1 LKQQLNQLS
10 LKNKA
15 RDKDET
21 LRKLLDE
28 LLDIS
33 EEVDLMNEIKD
44 IHDELVMIKAVFASQ
59 LDVIIQFKE
68 STEYRDPLKP
78 LPPSVIDKC
87 NRLYDV
93 VDQRRMQVEEMDE
106 AAWRAYKSLNN
117 LFDLKRLCYAP
128 FTKHLLFFS
137 D

>member
-1 LKQQLNQLS
+1 LKQQLHQLS

-44 IHDELVMIKAVFASQ
+44 IHDELVMIRALFASQ
-59 LDVIIQFKE
+59 LDVIIQIKDNMV
-68 STEYRDPLKP
+68 YRNSLKP
-78 LPPSVIDKC
+78 LPPSVVDKC
-87 NRLYDV
+87 NHLYDI
-93 VDQRRMQVEEMDE
+93 VDQRRIKVEEMDE
-106 AAWRAYKSLNN
+106 VAWRAYKSLNN
-117 LFDLKRLCYAP
+117 LFDLKRLSYVP
-128 FTKHLLFFS
+128 ST
-137 D
+137 

>member
-1 LKQQLNQLS
+1 MKQQLNQLS
-10 LKNKA
+10 LKNQA

-44 IHDELVMIKAVFASQ
+44 IHDELVMIKTIFASQ
-59 LDVIIQFKE
+59 LEVIMQFKE
-68 STEYRDPLKP
+68 STIYRNPWKP

-87 NRLYDV
+87 NHLYDV
-93 VDQRRMQVEEMDE
+93 VDQRRMKVEDMDE
-106 AAWRAYKSLNN
+106 TAWRAYKSLNN
-117 LFDLKRLCYAP
+117 LFDLKRPCYVP
-128 FTKHLLFFS
+128 FTQHVLFLF
-137 D
+137 

>member
-1 LKQQLNQLS
+1 MKNQ
-10 LKNKA
+10 A

-21 LRKLLDE
+21 LRQLLDE

-44 IHDELVMIKAVFASQ
+44 IHDELVMIKAIFASQ
-59 LDVIIQFKE
+59 LHVIIQLKE
-68 STEYRDPLKP
+68 STIYRDPVNP
-78 LPPSVIDKC
+78 LPPSVIDRC
-87 NRLYDV
+87 NHLNDAV
-93 VDQRRMQVEEMDE
+93 EERRIKVEEMDE

-117 LFDLKRLCYAP
+117 LFDLKRLFYVP
-128 FTKHLLFFS
+128 IRIQISFVS